1 MIVPSHLRL
10 RCSSVRFRNL
20 PRHVF
25 TWSHPRPTPPVTAK
39 CIGVG
44 CRGFYIVLD
53 GLAGLGMVLSFEYGL
68 GWYGRLQNGW
78 SSSRTVT
85 TSQLKTNTWSMSTIS
100 GNMYCKL
107 IKRHQEAIQH
117 GTIWHISYTPLYA
130 HQLLALL
137 SIVVSSSV
145 AQTSVT
151 AAEWWWLLYRS
162 NDGFVQQLVFSL
174 ERSISIIFYPFLG
187 IPPLS
192 PIALTNP
199 KHEVWKG
206 PASPVDVTDLGQG
219 KAQDTSDAT
228 EFLAMKNVGW
238 VKKIFNDPSPNG

>member
-1 MIVPSHLRL
+1 MI
-10 RCSSVRFRNL
+10 
-20 PRHVF
+20 HVYNF
-25 TWSHPRPTPPVTAK
+25 WKH
-39 CIGVG
+39 
-44 CRGFYIVLD
+44 VL
-53 GLAGLGMVLSFEYGL
+53 
-68 GWYGRLQNGW
+68 QIN
-78 SSSRTVT
+78 
-85 TSQLKTNTWSMSTIS
+85 
-100 GNMYCKL
+100 
-107 IKRHQEAIQH
+107 QEASRGH
-117 GTIWHISYTPLYA
+117 SAWHISYTPLYA

-151 AAEWWWLLYRS
+151 ATEWWWLLYRS
-162 NDGFVQQLVFSL
+162 NDGFVQQLALSPIVFSIYFL
-174 ERSISIIFYPFLG
+174 LRKVYLFYPFLG

-206 PASPVDVTDLGQG
+206 PQRWPPRGVLDSGPITPAGQPVDVTDLGQG

-238 VKKIFNDPSPNG
+238 VKKIFNDPSPNGYNLNDHW